1 MWTYLILS
9 TWPPPRPGPA
19 LHCLVPSYVS
29 RSRLL
34 GEKLLESQKHVVV
47 VTMSDS
53 ERQETFMK
61 SGQKFYGLGNQN
73 NFLFFGIFDETFG
86 YNKFVCKLF
95 FWSKMLFTPR
105 GASQIKVVGE
115 NLLLSIETSLG
126 AIFNNCNKTHVAIT
140 FPAAFSTGMRADNGK
155 QSVTILITFV
165 MACHDMSL
173 AIIAWALLPISHWL
187 VTGQC
192 LIRLC

>member
-1 MWTYLILS
+1 MTPSQAWTGTTL
-9 TWPPPRPGPA
+9 PGA
-19 LHCLVPSYVS
+19 KL
-29 RSRLL
+29 RLKISAA
-34 GEKLLESQKHVVV
+34 GRETLESQKHVVV

-126 AIFNNCNKTHVAIT
+126 AIFNNCNKTHN
-140 FPAAFSTGMRADNGK
+140 FPCRFFDRNES
-155 QSVTILITFV
+155 
-165 MACHDMSL
+165 
-173 AIIAWALLPISHWL
+173 
-187 VTGQC
+187 
-192 LIRLC
+192 